1 MLTTSTH
8 ESDVTTLPRA
18 LGQQKLQVAMCRC
31 ATDEVR
37 REAVQNKL
45 NKCHWLSEDKHL
57 PFRELGAVCCVS
69 LSTIVRGTSP
79 RQAMIVCSRSSEVV
93 RDEENVPTWFVR
105 TRVVFAK
112 LLLLSAIYIVILQY
126 KI

>member
-37 REAVQNKL
+37 CEAASTKL

-79 RQAMIVCSRSSEVV
+79 RQAMIVCPRSSEVA
-93 RDEENVPTWFVR
+93 RDEENVPT
-105 TRVVFAK
+105 
-112 LLLLSAIYIVILQY
+112 
-126 KI
+126 